1 MTGQSWKE
9 FLKDCSKDYQAQK
22 AKNKKQRAPVKHR
35 ITGKQA
41 HLEPKR
47 RKQSKNDID

>member
-1 MTGQSWKE
+1 MTGPSWKE

-22 AKNKKQRAPVKHR
+22 AKSKKPRGPVKHR

-41 HLEPKR
+41 HLEPYRRKR
-47 RKQSKNDID
+47 RKNDID